1 MFAPSGRCAL
11 GILLCHCSAQV
22 SPGAAPIEL
31 CKLCLQVFITGV
43 LLVTDWVFFVPPPFS
58 GASYEILAD
67 AFSASGVG
75 FIFFFVFLM

>member
-31 CKLCLQVFITGV
+31 CKLCLQVFITAFSDRLGIF
-43 LLVTDWVFFVPPPFS
+43 LFHLFFS

-67 AFSASGVG
+67 AFSASGVD